1 MAPRNQQWMI
11 LYEESSKTDFTLDK
25 KTFDEIATVGFSLG
39 SMLSFIGRGDQ
50 NPNDYNFFIFS
61 DSMKAAVQLLNDKS
75 VFITYRLYCE
85 DDDVVTIIVR
95 PATDPSPNSSQCP
108 SAPES
113 LRQRRKLSGKHNL
126 QNVFVRPV
134 VPKETKNLD
143 AETLLPISQL
153 PEDQKV
159 VLDLGRGQFETFS
172 ASYLLGRI
180 PLLAS
185 LIVWLILIVVGW
197 IMAEVDKGTPLDNI
211 VVTSITPKGRPSN
224 IKLDKD
230 VWTRSLLRGP
240 TKDQFLGIW
249 NTFSELAVGK
259 TDALNSI
266 TQQFPYFENNVKIF
280 IQDLKFFGSKVE
292 ARTRLLGTNH
302 VFFLGQPYF
311 SSAAVEKI
319 LALPMPP
326 STLQGHL
333 DDLVKKKAE
342 RGQEQEFCAAHDLA
356 PIFLRAFDMNWDAL
370 KREKL
375 TLQRT
380 KDALR
385 RRSTMD
391 SLSQAF
397 SKLTPKGHGGERKKV
412 IGGEWLSGF
421 RFESHNRW
429 SRLEI

>member
-25 KTFDEIATVGFSLG
+25 KTFDEIATVGFSLR

-143 AETLLPISQL
+143 AGTLLPISQL

-159 VLDLGRGQFETFS
+159 VLDLGRGRFETFS

-230 VWTRSLLRGP
+230 VWTRNLLRGP

-266 TQQFPYFENNVKIF
+266 TQQFPYFENNVKI
-280 IQDLKFFGSKVE
+280 L
-292 ARTRLLGTNH
+292 
-302 VFFLGQPYF
+302 
-311 SSAAVEKI
+311 
-319 LALPMPP
+319 
-326 STLQGHL
+326 
-333 DDLVKKKAE
+333 E

-356 PIFLRAFDMNWDAL
+356 PIFLRAFDMNWDVL

-380 KDALR
+380 KDGLR

-391 SLSQAF
+391 SLSQ
-397 SKLTPKGHGGERKKV
+397 KV
-412 IGGEWLSGF
+412 IGGEWPSCLKVTIAG
-421 RFESHNRW
+421 
-429 SRLEI
+429 LD

>member
-1 MAPRNQQWMI
+1 MAPGNQQWMI
-11 LYEESSKTDFTLDK
+11 LYEETSKPDFALEK
-25 KTFDEIATVGFSLG
+25 KTFDEIATVGFSLR
-39 SMLSFIGRGDQ
+39 SMLSYIGRGDKS
-50 NPNDYNFFIFS
+50 PNDYNFFIFS

-75 VFITYRLYCE
+75 VFVTYRLYCE

-95 PATDPSPNSSQCP
+95 PAADPSPNSSQCP

-153 PEDQKV
+153 PENQKV
-159 VLDLGRGQFETFS
+159 VLDLGRGRFETFS
-172 ASYLLGRI
+172 ASYLLG
-180 PLLAS
+180 
-185 LIVWLILIVVGW
+185 W
-197 IMAEVDKGTPLDNI
+197 IMAEVEKGTPLDNV

-240 TKDQFLGIW
+240 TKDQFLGVW

-259 TDALNSI
+259 SDALNAI
-266 TQQFPYFENNVKIF
+266 TESFPYFLNNARIF
-280 IQDLKFFGSKVE
+280 IQDLKFFGSKPE
-292 ARTRLLGTNH
+292 ARARLLGTNH
-302 VFFLGQPYF
+302 VFFLGLPYF
-311 SSAAVEKI
+311 STAAVDKV
-319 LALPMPP
+319 LSLPMPP

-333 DDLVKKKAE
+333 NDLVQKKAE

-356 PIFLRAFDMNWDAL
+356 PIFLRAFGMDWEVL

-397 SKLTPKGHGGERKKV
+397 SKLTPKGHGGDRKK
-412 IGGEWLSGF
+412 
-421 RFESHNRW
+421 
-429 SRLEI
+429 

>member
-1 MAPRNQQWMI
+1 MI
-11 LYEESSKTDFTLDK
+11 LYEETSKTDFALDK
-25 KTFDEIATVGFSLG
+25 KTFDEIATVGFSLR

-50 NPNDYNFFIFS
+50 NPNDYSFFIFS

-75 VFITYRLYCE
+75 VFVIYRLYCE
-85 DDDVVTIIVR
+85 NDDAVTIIVR
-95 PATDPSPNSSQCP
+95 PAADPSPNSSQCP

-134 VPKETKNLD
+134 VPKDTKNLD

-153 PEDQKV
+153 PENQKV
-159 VLDLGRGQFETFS
+159 VLDLGRGRFETFS
-172 ASYLLGRI
+172 ASYILGRNL
-180 PLLAS
+180 LLAS
-185 LIVWLILIVVGW
+185 LIFWLISIVVGW
-197 IMAEVDKGTPLDNI
+197 IMAEVEKGTPLDNI
-211 VVTSITPKGRPSN
+211 VVTSITPKGRPLN
-224 IKLDKD
+224 IRLDKD
-230 VWTRSLLRGP
+230 VWTRSLLRCP

-259 TDALNSI
+259 TDALNAI
-266 TQQFPYFENNVKIF
+266 TDGFPYFLNNARIF
-280 IQDLKFFGSKVE
+280 IQDLKFFGSKPE
-292 ARTRLLGTNH
+292 ARARLLGTNH

-311 SSAAVEKI
+311 SSAAVDKI

-333 DDLVKKKAE
+333 DDLVQKKAE

-356 PIFLRAFDMNWDAL
+356 PILLRAFGMDWEVL

-391 SLSQAF
+391 SLSQA
-397 SKLTPKGHGGERKKV
+397 
-412 IGGEWLSGF
+412 
-421 RFESHNRW
+421 
-429 SRLEI
+429 SRS